1 MSDESLDQPTPVSSD
16 ETKTL
21 RLQGFATIDHNNETK
36 LITVKLF
43 DGDDDADHVHEFK
56 IPYNDVLEKE
66 IFSCKIGGQTV
77 TFLNLVVTYTEDR
90 FSKLKE
96 FIPAGMAPIPPFI
109 LPAPENSTAAM
120 DSKVP
125 PGAPPKQLT
134 AIALD
139 LNHFEAGNL
148 ARVESGRRMS

>member
-1 MSDESLDQPTPVSSD
+1 MSDESLDRAVPDSSN
-16 ETKTL
+16 ETRTL
-21 RLQGFATIDHNNETK
+21 RLQGFAIIDHHARNES
-36 LITVKLF
+36 ITVKLF
-43 DGDDDADHVHEFK
+43 DGDDDADHVHEFE
-56 IPYNDVLEKE
+56 IPYKDVLEKE

-96 FIPAGMAPIPPFI
+96 FIPAGLAPIPPFI
-109 LPAPENSTAAM
+109 LPAPGISAAAM
-120 DSKVP
+120 EKVP
-125 PGAPPKQLT
+125 PGAPPKQFT
-134 AIALD
+134 AFSLD